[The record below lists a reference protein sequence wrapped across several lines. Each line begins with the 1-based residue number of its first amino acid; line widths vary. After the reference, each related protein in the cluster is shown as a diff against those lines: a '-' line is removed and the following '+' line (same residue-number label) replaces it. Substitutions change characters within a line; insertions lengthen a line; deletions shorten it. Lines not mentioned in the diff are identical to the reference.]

1 MFGDGKQTMFAP
13 TPAFSRDGRW
23 VAYTAIANGLSV
35 VFVQPYPATGA
46 KYQISKE
53 PDSHHPVWSP
63 NGNELIYLNG
73 AVQLTSVSVTSQPSF
88 AFGNPVRLTSTSE
101 GALTDLPFNPRN
113 YDVAPNGQQFIRVV
127 DADAAKRSG
136 PPPNPTLN
144 VVLNWFEELKQ
155 RVPSK

>member
-35 VFVQPYPATGA
+35 VFVQPYPVTGA
-46 KYQISKE
+46 KYQVSKE
-53 PDSHHPVWSP
+53 PDSHHPVWSRD
-63 NGNELIYLNG
+63 GNELIYLNG
-73 AVQLTSVSVTSQPSF
+73 DVQLTSVSVTSQQSF
-88 AFGNPVRLTSTSE
+88 AFGNPVRVTTASE

-113 YDVAPNGQQFIRVV
+113 YDITPDGKGFIRVV
-127 DADAAKRSG
+127 DAEAAKRSG
-136 PPPNPTLN
+136 PPPNPILN